1 MPLPKPKTGESEQAY
16 VSRVIPELVNAG
28 HDQKQSAA
36 IAYSTYRETK
46 KDMTAKDAGAGVIS
60 ADELRM
66 GTREEM
72 EEHNL
77 TLEQGMKIAVD
88 HLRRDPLYY
97 SKLKAAGL

>member
-16 VSRVIPELVNAG
+16 VSRVIPELITSG
-28 HDQKQSAA
+28 KDQKQSEA
-36 IAYSTYRETK
+36 IAYSTYREAK

-88 HLRRDPLYY
+88 HLRKRPDYY
-97 SKLKAAGL
+97 SAMRKAGL